1 MELKLNKKVEQYI
14 SEFKQNVKTHIDT
27 LDLDDKTN
35 QNLSSFIFNYSQL
48 TLNHTDFMKR
58 KRVVSSIPLNERCT
72 AKKANCEQCTR
83 RKKDECSYCG
93 THEKCQPH
101 GIIDTVLEKTTF
113 KKCEIQIKDIKG
125 INYYIDQE
133 ENIYDTADILSN
145 KINPTIIAKYS
156 ISPTGDY
163 NVVFITN

>member
-14 SEFKQNVKTHIDT
+14 SEFKQNVKSHIDT

-83 RKKDECSYCG
+83 RKKDECDYCG

-101 GIIDTVLEKTTF
+101 GIIDNVLEKTTL

-125 INYYIDQE
+125 IHYYIDQE
-133 ENIYDTADILSN
+133 GNIYDTSDILSN
-145 KINPTIIAKYS
+145 KINPKIIAKYI
-156 ISPTGDY
+156 ISHEGDY
-163 NVVFITN
+163 SVVFISN